1 VEIADRPYAYI
12 IPQGWV
18 KIIDR
23 LKWNSTVLKRLSAD
37 FKTEV
42 NVYYIEG
49 FETADD
55 AFEGHYIHS
64 KIKVRTAVQKLQFFK
79 GDYVV
84 FPNQYSNKYIIE
96 MLEPQ
101 GVDSYFAWNFFD
113 PILMQK
119 EYFSDYVW
127 EDLAADLL
135 KDDPNLKS
143 EFEQQKKDDP
153 DFAKNGEAQL
163 RFIYN
168 HSQYFETSFKKYPV
182 ARVMQE
188 TNLPVE

>member
-1 VEIADRPYAYI
+1 
-12 IPQGWV
+12 
-18 KIIDR
+18 
-23 LKWNSTVLKRLSAD
+23 
-37 FKTEV
+37 
-42 NVYYIEG
+42 
-49 FETADD
+49 
-55 AFEGHYIHS
+55 
-64 KIKVRTAVQKLQFFK
+64 
-79 GDYVV
+79 
-84 FPNQYSNKYIIE
+84 
-96 MLEPQ
+96 MLELQ
-101 GVDSYFAWNFFD
+101 GVDSYLAWNFFD

-168 HSQYFETSFKKYPV
+168 HSQYFETSFKRYPV